1 MANGGGSPPGGD
13 EMGVI
18 DAKRFRSAVA
28 AVPCFATRPEP
39 AASHRF
45 EGQIDE
51 SPAAT
56 RAFGQIVCFVQEGL
70 KGYEDSTPELLRIVF
85 GIQQDWRAAA
95 WVAVHSFGGES
106 GGSAVRRFHGRDY
119 VRGLRDVAKTAE
131 RIKTAAAA
139 GPPATNLFVDALF
152 ERPSREA
159 GADFCG
165 NDLLLFFC
173 RDRSLRLAR
182 DLGMR
187 GLRLRRHCL
196 WLFFEDD
203 NAMERHGYLPPLVP

>member
-1 MANGGGSPPGGD
+1 
-13 EMGVI
+13 MGVI
-18 DAKRFRSAVA
+18 DVRRFRSAVA
-28 AVPCFATRPEP
+28 AVPRAATRPEP
-39 AASHRF
+39 AASRRF

-51 SPAAT
+51 SPVAT
-56 RAFGQIVCFVQEGL
+56 RAFGQVVCFVQEGL
-70 KGYEDSTPELLRIVF
+70 KDYEGSTPELLRIVF